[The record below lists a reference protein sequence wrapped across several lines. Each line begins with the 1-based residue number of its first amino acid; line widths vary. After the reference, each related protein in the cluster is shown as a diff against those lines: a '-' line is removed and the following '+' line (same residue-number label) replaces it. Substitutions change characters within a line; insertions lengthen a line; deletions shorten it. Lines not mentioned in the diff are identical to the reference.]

1 MLALV
6 LRLLSYLPLPILHG
20 LGVALGWLVYLAPGK
35 HGARMRAN
43 LKQSELCGNPT
54 CRSLLR
60 QAIAESGK
68 GILELA
74 PFWMRPLS
82 QTIKLVR
89 KVTGQELLDK
99 ALDDGRGVILIA
111 PHIGGFEIIN
121 QYLSS
126 RLPLTS
132 MYKPARNP
140 VIDRLMKE
148 GRERG
153 QAHLVPTDMT
163 GIKAMLKALKRGEA
177 IGILP
182 DQVASKG
189 DGVWAPF
196 FGRWAYTPTLVSRLA
211 QSSGA
216 TMFITYAE
224 RMPWGRGYHIH
235 ILPVAPF
242 SDDRHEAAAQL
253 NREVEKVIRT
263 IPAQYLWGY
272 QRYKKPGDAPPPPD
286 QAPT

>member
-6 LRLLSYLPLPILHG
+6 LRLLSLLPLPILHG

-54 CRSLLR
+54 CRSLLQ

-89 KVTGQELLDK
+89 KVSGQELLDK
-99 ALDDGRGVILIA
+99 ALEGGKGVILIA

-211 QSSGA
+211 RSSGA
-216 TMFITYAE
+216 EMFITYAE
-224 RMPWGRGYHIH
+224 RMSWGRGYHIH
-235 ILPVAPF
+235 IVPVAPF
-242 SDDRHEAAAQL
+242 PDDKQEAATQL
-253 NREVEKVIRT
+253 NREVEKVVRT

>member
-1 MLALV
+1 MIALT
-6 LRLLSYLPLPILHG
+6 LRLLSFLPLPILHG
-20 LGVALGWLVYLAPGK
+20 LGVLLGWLIYLAPGR
-35 HGARMRAN
+35 HSPRMRAN
-43 LKQSELCGNPT
+43 LEQSGLCGNPA
-54 CRSLLR
+54 CRPLR
-60 QAIAESGK
+60 RQVIAEAGK

-74 PFWMRPLS
+74 PIWMRPLRR
-82 QTIKLVR
+82 TIKLVR

-99 ALDDGRGVILIA
+99 ALEEGKGVILIA

-132 MYKPARNP
+132 MYRPARNP
-140 VIDRLMKE
+140 VIDRIMKQ

-153 QAHLVPTDMT
+153 QARLVPTDMT
-163 GIKAMLKALKRGEA
+163 GIKAMLKALKKGEA

-216 TMFITYAE
+216 ALFITYAE
-224 RMPWGRGYHIH
+224 RLSWGRGYHIH
-235 ILPVAPF
+235 IVPVAPF
-242 SDDRHEAAAQL
+242 SVDKQEAAAQL
-253 NREVEKVIRT
+253 NREVENVIRK
-263 IPAQYLWGY
+263 IPAQYLWSY

-286 QAPT
+286 LT

>member
-1 MLALV
+1 MTALI
-6 LRLLSYLPLPILHG
+6 LRLLSFLPLPILHG
-20 LGVALGWLVYLAPGK
+20 LGVAVGWLVYLTSAG
-35 HGARMRAN
+35 HRARMRAN
-43 LKQSELCGNPT
+43 LKQSGLCGHPA
-54 CRSLLR
+54 CKPLLR

-68 GILELA
+68 AMLELA
-74 PFWMRPLS
+74 PIWMRPYT

-89 KVTGQELLDK
+89 KVTGQELLDR
-99 ALDDGRGVILIA
+99 ALQGGRGVILIA

-132 MYKPARNP
+132 LYKPAPNP
-140 VIDRLMKE
+140 VIDRVMKE

-153 QAHLVPTDMT
+153 QARLVPTDMT

-216 TMFITYAE
+216 ALFITYAE
-224 RMPWGRGYHIH
+224 RLSWGRGFHIH
-235 ILPVAPF
+235 IEPVSPF
-242 SDDRHEAAAQL
+242 PDDKQQAAAQL
-253 NREVEKVIRT
+253 NREVENVVRK

-272 QRYKKPGDAPPPPD
+272 KRYKKPGDAPAPPD
-286 QAPT
+286 WT

>member
-1 MLALV
+1 MIALT
-6 LRLLSYLPLPILHG
+6 LRLLSFLPLPILHG
-20 LGVALGWLVYLAPGK
+20 LGVLLGWLIYLAPGK
-35 HGARMRAN
+35 HSPRMRAN
-43 LKQSELCGNPT
+43 LEQSGLCGNPA
-54 CRSLLR
+54 CRPLLR
-60 QAIAESGK
+60 QVIAEAGK

-74 PFWMRPLS
+74 PIWMRPLRR
-82 QTIKLVR
+82 TIKLVR

-99 ALDDGRGVILIA
+99 ALEGGKGVILIA

-140 VIDRLMKE
+140 VIDRIMKE

-153 QAHLVPTDMT
+153 QARLVPTDMT
-163 GIKAMLKALKRGEA
+163 GIKAMLKALKKGEA

-216 TMFITYAE
+216 ALFITYAE
-224 RMPWGRGYHIH
+224 RLSWGRGYHIH
-235 ILPVAPF
+235 IVPVASFP
-242 SDDRHEAAAQL
+242 DDKQKAAEQL
-253 NREVEKVIRT
+253 NREVENVIRK
-263 IPAQYLWGY
+263 IPAQYLWSY

-286 QAPT
+286 LA

>member
-1 MLALV
+1 M
-6 LRLLSYLPLPILHG
+6 LRLLSLLPLPVLHG
-20 LGVALGWLVYLAPGK
+20 VGIGVGWLVYLAPGRY
-35 HGARMRAN
+35 GSRMRAN
-43 LKQSELCGNPT
+43 LQQSGLCGNPA
-54 CRSLLR
+54 CQPLLR

-74 PFWMRPLS
+74 PFWMRPLN

-89 KVTGQELLDK
+89 QVTGQEMLDK
-99 ALDDGRGVILIA
+99 ALGGGTGVILMA

-140 VIDRLMKE
+140 VVGKIMKE
-148 GRERG
+148 GRQRG

-163 GIKAMLKALKRGEA
+163 GIKAMLRALKKGEA

-182 DQVASKG
+182 DQVASMG

-196 FGRWAYTPTLVSRLA
+196 FGRWAYTPTLVFRLA

-216 TMFITYAE
+216 ALFITYAE
-224 RMPWGRGYHIH
+224 RLSWGRGYHIH
-235 ILPVAPF
+235 IVPVASFP
-242 SDDRHEAAAQL
+242 DDKQKAAEQL
-253 NREVEKVIRT
+253 NREVENVVRR
-263 IPAQYLWGY
+263 IPAQYLWSY
-272 QRYKKPGDAPPPPD
+272 QRYKKPGDAPLPPD
-286 QAPT
+286 LI